1 MVIFMGFWTWGAH
14 MFRKYSRNEDEIGG
28 LTNYKKTYE
37 NICNEGI
44 TVELPSGALGKV
56 VGVTLPPNNVNVKVK
71 VPCAPIG

>member
-1 MVIFMGFWTWGAH
+1 MFIVAVLIVLVALISIFVF
-14 MFRKYSRNEDEIGG
+14 KDY
-28 LTNYKKTYE
+28 TNYKKTYE